1 MVAVLQRVCNT
12 KPSLMLELFEGEVVK
27 GQATIPQVAAVHQT
41 GASVVDVAR
50 CPRSWS
56 GFAVGCPQ
64 HTAHQLC
71 QCVDNTY
78 VFE

>member
-1 MVAVLQRVCNT
+1 M
-12 KPSLMLELFEGEVVK
+12 KELFEGEVVK
-27 GQATIPQVAAVHQT
+27 GEATILQVAAVHQT
-41 GASVVDVAR
+41 GVSVVDVAR

-56 GFAVGCPQ
+56 GFAVGSPQ

-71 QCVDNTY
+71 QYIDNTY